1 MREALATSESLG
13 WLVSFVLRRDPNRL
27 TPSPPF
33 QREATRWRELED
45 RFLGRLRHP

>member
-1 MREALATSESLG
+1 
-13 WLVSFVLRRDPNRL
+13 LVSFVLRPDPNRL

-33 QREATRWRELED
+33 QRESTRWRELED